1 MTITRPLDKS
11 FLGTLSGT
19 PADFELLLRQK
30 QSKTADGRTVVKDF
44 GST

>member
-1 MTITRPLDKS
+1 MAITRPLDKS

-19 PADFELLLRQK
+19 TTDFELLWRQK
-30 QSKTADGRTVVKDF
+30 KSKTADGRTVVKDF